1 MPRTSFANQHD
12 YDKYHQQGRKRVR
25 DDSRE
30 RIERENRERQ
40 RDDSRER
47 ERNRNR
53 IRDSRDRRERARNTN
68 FPFSSSSE
76 TEQER
81 KDRLAEQERKDRLAK
96 CKGEEDDKLRKFK
109 KDDKDKDDKGGASN
123 TRAPAH
129 TPPASSPAAT
139 TTGGTSKSN
148 GNGNGNGTQ
157 TDSSRKKP
165 LTTALSNTY
174 MYDQCSELDNNEVT
188 QTMWDDF
195 VDVSDDRSMINTV
208 TPELVTS
215 KLNKLLPLKHDQD
228 PNLLQMPF
236 KPLGI
241 DTTLEAAGIEATA
254 KIHISAEM
262 SVPTSTVTVSNQPM
276 ISNAAPVIPSINIYN
291 EPVNAPSAINNNTTY
306 QPVTPLPVS
315 TSNQGDT
322 QAHAPSRQP
331 GACPYTTC
339 PGPTCGVCN
348 GSPQRLGTGKDK
360 FVANAKAVV
369 YVGAIQRLR
378 PIPPEHIANELA
390 KIFTSGVMRSLAA
403 NPTGDFRIPEDLF
416 RFLVVNHIASHS
428 DASDQPVNIKK
439 EIKQETHLPVNYNY
453 DDRDNNDN
461 NNSFSN
467 STNQQ
472 QRRFVN
478 AGGSG
483 YPFGDPSDDP
493 DDQSGPRPHQGH
505 PRRPRSHNNGEQ
517 RDQRGFGRSMGHGG
531 PPPPPPGDSGGND
544 TGYDSEEP
552 RERKQEG
559 RRQRDETPD
568 SSKRGTQ
575 ERENEDKLN
584 PLLNTPIS
592 RMTSSIVATD
602 RVDPLSLILS
612 GAASETAAKRLT
624 TLERLSKRYNPETDP
639 KKFYKKQTVSSVI
652 DNIPE
657 APHQLCRIVKINEL
671 EGTTPLFF
679 KELLRSG
686 KHMASMDDFTPKL
699 TFDPKARLR
708 AFINA
713 NNDLSTDIDLDD
725 DPETIQRHITLLLQ
739 LTIKTLTV
747 PIDRVS
753 ARRNIQ
759 NIGCDSPETAI
770 KTLERMMEQ
779 IAYVEDTVQNKEE
792 LLINEAKRAFAEYDE
807 RQRKLGKHSSLTED
821 IKKGCEKLASEY
833 KGVGATYS
841 GRELL
846 LGAAQVLEQQNKE
859 LNITLGR
866 GSLST
871 KAYGA
876 SDRQIGQ
883 GTLKLTDGKSN
894 PSQWK
899 SLSTFNPKSRG
910 FREKLRKYKD
920 KADIGLLGNSTRL
933 LEDNDFISAID
944 ELNKSQALE
953 GFMENYYNDRE
964 DFNQEIDED
973 FIHAFAE
980 YVLDGGPLAATN
992 ETSEGDI
999 GKAKVLATL
1008 VQKSVQ
1014 IRDDIAN
1021 KAKAKEDEIKQK
1033 EANEKINHEQYRTQL
1048 FSGVIEQA
1056 KQTVREEL
1064 ANKSNRGYRY
1074 DEEDYEE
1081 TEDVYNNS
1089 GPLQIDYP
1097 RTQDEV
1103 YVNQG
1108 YQGYKDTKHREMMG
1122 GIQQYNQPYNQRQ
1135 NNPKQTYQNQ
1145 ISRPLNNNQPV
1156 SGVQTISKGNTPP
1169 EHCSTCGLHISE
1181 CENITA
1187 STKDKDGNRQCSLR
1201 DNLKCQFGISIVAL
1215 NKTKLLLLSKQQFE
1229 KVLNSASRYGCLQ
1242 GSSREDIQEMKEQL
1256 FKDKENIIV
1265 QAQLHNQHEQQRS
1278 LTNGNSM

>member
-1 MPRTSFANQHD
+1 
-12 YDKYHQQGRKRVR
+12 
-25 DDSRE
+25 
-30 RIERENRERQ
+30 
-40 RDDSRER
+40 
-47 ERNRNR
+47 
-53 IRDSRDRRERARNTN
+53 
-68 FPFSSSSE
+68 
-76 TEQER
+76 
-81 KDRLAEQERKDRLAK
+81 
-96 CKGEEDDKLRKFK
+96 
-109 KDDKDKDDKGGASN
+109 
-123 TRAPAH
+123 
-129 TPPASSPAAT
+129 
-139 TTGGTSKSN
+139 
-148 GNGNGNGTQ
+148 
-157 TDSSRKKP
+157 
-165 LTTALSNTY
+165 

-195 VDVSDDRSMINTV
+195 VDVSDEKSMINTV

-215 KLNKLLPLKHDQD
+215 KLNKLSLLKHDQD

-236 KPLGI
+236 KPLGT
-241 DTTLEAAGIEATA
+241 DTTHEAAGIEATA

-276 ISNAAPVIPSINIYN
+276 ISNAAPVIPSITIYN
-291 EPVNAPSAINNNTTY
+291 EPVNAPTAINNNTTY

-315 TSNQGDT
+315 ISNQGDHQT
-322 QAHAPSRQP
+322 QAPSRQP

-348 GSPQRLGTGKDK
+348 GSPQQLGTKSDIKYK
-360 FVANAKAVV
+360 FVANAKAGV

-390 KIFTSGVMRSLAA
+390 KIFTTGVMRSLAA
-403 NPTGDFRIPEDLF
+403 NPTGDFKIPEDLF

-439 EIKQETHLPVNYNY
+439 EVKQEAHLPVNYNY

-461 NNSFSN
+461 NNSFSHN
-467 STNQQ
+467 TNQQ

-493 DDQSGPRPHQGH
+493 DDQSGPRPYQGH
-505 PRRPRSHNNGEQ
+505 PRRPRSHNNGEH
-517 RDQRGFGRSMGHGG
+517 RDQRGLGRGMGHGG

-552 RERKQEG
+552 SERKQEG
-559 RRQRDETPD
+559 RRRRDNDETPD
-568 SSKRGTQ
+568 SNKRGTQ

-592 RMTSSIVATD
+592 RMTSSIVATE
-602 RVDPLSLILS
+602 RADPLSLILS

-624 TLERLSKRYNPETDP
+624 TLERLAKRYNPETDP

-699 TFDPKARLR
+699 TFDPKARMR

-713 NNDLSTDIDLDD
+713 NNELSTDIDIDD

-821 IKKGCEKLASEY
+821 IKKGCEKLANEY

-894 PSQWK
+894 TSQWK

-920 KADIGLLGNSTRL
+920 KGDIGLLGNSTRL

-980 YVLDGGPLAATN
+980 YVLDGGPLTTTN

-999 GKAKVLATL
+999 DKAKVLATL

-1033 EANEKINHEQYRTQL
+1033 EANEKKNHEQYRTQL

-1064 ANKSNRGYRY
+1064 ANKTNRGYRY
-1074 DEEDYEE
+1074 DEEDYDE

-1135 NNPKQTYQNQ
+1135 NNNLKQTYQNQ